1 MLVRPRP
8 SVLGTLFPNYSIIL
22 LIMSTQLLAFAADL
36 ADTNSAGSQLVVSI
50 VNAETGADLVEA
62 LDAYDNAQ
70 TPVAV

>member
-1 MLVRPRP
+1 M
-8 SVLGTLFPNYSIIL
+8 GTLFPNYSIIF
-22 LIMSTQLLAFAADL
+22 LIMSTQLLALAADL

>member
-1 MLVRPRP
+1 MSVRPRL
-8 SVLGTLFPNYSIIL
+8 SVLGTLFPNYSIIFF
-22 LIMSTQLLAFAADL
+22 IISTQLLTLATDL

-62 LDAYDNAQ
+62 LDAYDTAQ

>member
-1 MLVRPRP
+1 M
-8 SVLGTLFPNYSIIL
+8 SIK
-22 LIMSTQLLAFAADL
+22 LLALAADL

-62 LDAYDNAQ
+62 LNAYDNAQ

>member
-1 MLVRPRP
+1 
-8 SVLGTLFPNYSIIL
+8 LGTLFPNYSIIFF
-22 LIMSTQLLAFAADL
+22 IMSTQLLALAADL

>member
-1 MLVRPRP
+1 M
-8 SVLGTLFPNYSIIL
+8 GTLFPNYPIDFF
-22 LIMSTQLLAFAADL
+22 IMSTQLLALAADL

-50 VNAETGADLVEA
+50 VNAQTGADLVEA

>member
-1 MLVRPRP
+1 
-8 SVLGTLFPNYSIIL
+8 LGILFPNYPIIF
-22 LIMSTQLLAFAADL
+22 LIMSTQLLALAAEL

>member
-1 MLVRPRP
+1 M
-8 SVLGTLFPNYSIIL
+8 GTLFPNYPIDFF
-22 LIMSTQLLAFAADL
+22 IMSTQLLALAADL
-36 ADTNSAGSQLVVSI
+36 ADTNSAGSQLVVNI

>member
-1 MLVRPRP
+1 
-8 SVLGTLFPNYSIIL
+8 LGTLFPNYPIIF
-22 LIMSTQLLAFAADL
+22 LIMSTQLLALAADL

-70 TPVAV
+70 TPAAV

>member
-1 MLVRPRP
+1 
-8 SVLGTLFPNYSIIL
+8 
-22 LIMSTQLLAFAADL
+22 MSTQLLALAADL

>member
-1 MLVRPRP
+1 
-8 SVLGTLFPNYSIIL
+8 LGTLFPNYSIIF
-22 LIMSTQLLAFAADL
+22 LIMSTQLLALAADL

>member
-1 MLVRPRP
+1 
-8 SVLGTLFPNYSIIL
+8 LGNLFPNYPIDFF
-22 LIMSTQLLAFAADL
+22 IMSTQLLALAADL

-70 TPVAV
+70 TLVAV

>member
-1 MLVRPRP
+1 
-8 SVLGTLFPNYSIIL
+8 LGNLFPNYSIIFF
-22 LIMSTQLLAFAADL
+22 IMSTQLLALATDL

-62 LDAYDNAQ
+62 LDAYDTAQ

>member
-1 MLVRPRP
+1 
-8 SVLGTLFPNYSIIL
+8 LGTLFPNYSIIFF
-22 LIMSTQLLAFAADL
+22 IISTQLLTLATDL

-62 LDAYDNAQ
+62 LDAYDTAQ